1 MLFSSIQEYCD
12 LAAAHFSDITEERK
26 LILSKIAQY
35 IQAQLDQDKPVQL
48 MYVCTH
54 NSRRSHFGQVWGA
67 VAAHYYGIPNIHTS
81 SGGTEATAFNI
92 NAINALRRIGFVVE
106 PNGAVTN
113 PVYTVQYSEQ
123 NAVSCF
129 SKRYDD
135 AANPQS
141 DFAAIMT
148 CGDAEAN
155 CPFIPG
161 VQLRIATTYK
171 DPKAFDGTIL
181 QDFKYSERCLQIAV
195 EVLYVFSLVSKPL
208 K

>member
-1 MLFSSIQEYCD
+1 MLFPSIQEFCD
-12 LAAAHFSDITEERK
+12 LAVAQCSEITETRK
-26 LILSKIAQY
+26 LILAKIAQY
-35 IQAQLDQDKPVQL
+35 IQAQMDQDKPVQL

-54 NSRRSHFGQVWGA
+54 NSRRSHFGQVWA
-67 VAAHYYGIPNIHTS
+67 AIAAHYYGISNVHTY

-92 NAINALRRIGFVVE
+92 NAINALRRLGFVVQ
-106 PNGAVTN
+106 PNDATTN
-113 PVYTVQYSEQ
+113 PVYTVQYSDQ
-123 NAVSCF
+123 NSVACF

-161 VQLRIATTYK
+161 VQLRIATTYN

-195 EVLYVFSLVSKPL
+195 EVLYVFSLVKN
-208 K
+208 